1 VTQEPDLDETIS
13 TEDGTVVP
21 AMTEPAEEAEAAG
34 YDPGLDDAEPA
45 TEPDEPGEEDGEPSA
60 EESEA
65 EEADAPDSRG
75 LLSVSSR
82 QKLLQGLGFPVP
94 ASGVS
99 GAATIQAVRWFQ
111 EAWTFSNLAVDGV
124 WGPATEAA
132 ARQCVGQGGRISE
145 HFHLPEF
152 ACHHCHWP
160 RANRALV
167 RGLERLRGIYYP
179 GGLPIVSGYRC
190 PVHNAAIGGARGS
203 QHLYGRAANIPP
215 RVTVEKV
222 KALRLFAGLE
232 YQPKVSGR
240 LCTHVDVRAGGSV
253 TNPSVFAWG

>member
-1 VTQEPDLDETIS
+1 MSEPNEDETLDAS
-13 TEDGTVVP
+13 GQVFM
-21 AMTEPAEEAEAAG
+21 AMTEPESEAEG
-34 YDPGLDDAEPA
+34 YDPGPDDSEPA
-45 TEPDEPGEEDGEPSA
+45 VEPDEPGEEDGEEGGPTGALDLSELD
-60 EESEA
+60 EE
-65 EEADAPDSRG
+65 PRG
-75 LLSVSSR
+75 LLSVASR
-82 QKLLQGLGFPVP
+82 QRLLLQIGFPI
-94 ASGVS
+94 AADGDSGR
-99 GAATIQAVRWFQ
+99 ATAQAIRWFQ
-111 EAWTFSNLAVDGV
+111 ESWTFSDLGIDGL

-152 ACHHCHWP
+152 ACTHCHWP

-190 PVHNAAIGGARGS
+190 AAHNAAIKGASGS

-215 RVTVEKV
+215 RVTVDKV
-222 KALRLFAGLE
+222 AGLRLFGGLE

-253 TNPSVFAWG
+253 TSPSVFAWG